1 MTNDIKIFLIED
13 DFLFSRI
20 MAVLLNKAAD
30 EMMQEG
36 IVVKFEAFYSSR
48 EARYELSQNPQI
60 VLLDYYIMDDELEPE
75 TGMQLLKTIKN
86 YNTDTVIIVV
96 SGQEDPLII
105 QQLLAEGAS
114 YYVSKKADLN
124 LHLYPILIDTIRN
137 LATKRP

>member
-1 MTNDIKIFLIED
+1 
-13 DFLFSRI
+13 
-20 MAVLLNKAAD
+20 
-30 EMMQEG
+30 
-36 IVVKFEAFYSSR
+36 
-48 EARYELSQNPQI
+48 
-60 VLLDYYIMDDELEPE
+60 MDDELEPE